1 VCYHLPQS
9 LAYPHV
15 VFHSLT
21 HAFDSD
27 LLKNR
32 QEFISQVT
40 VIMEKC
46 CLLLFEQLI
55 GVGWGEGYQ
64 KAF

>member
-1 VCYHLPQS
+1 
-9 LAYPHV
+9 V
-15 VFHSLT
+15 VAVSFHSLT